1 MPEVDLFSK
10 IVVDSIIVAIVGYSI
25 TLSMAKIFAHK
36 FNYAVDGN
44 QELFSEVFGRIFVL
58 LVLKLDEKEVLSRK
72 GQIWEF
78 VSSQTIS

>member
-1 MPEVDLFSK
+1 MYRFEVAVPEVDLFSK

-44 QELFSEVFGRIFVL
+44 QELFSEVRFFKEGFSLGLSFRVG
-58 LVLKLDEKEVLSRK
+58 LKKR
-72 GQIWEF
+72 
-78 VSSQTIS
+78 